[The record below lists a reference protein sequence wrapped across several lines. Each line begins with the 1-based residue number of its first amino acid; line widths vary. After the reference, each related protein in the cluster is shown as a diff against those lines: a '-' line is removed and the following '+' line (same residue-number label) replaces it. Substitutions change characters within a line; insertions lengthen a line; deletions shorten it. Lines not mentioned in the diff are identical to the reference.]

1 MVNVRVSWK
10 LAVILVAYHLHG
22 QTGRFTVWV
31 NNSQS
36 SGLVKFRPGIAFTI
50 CTTQF
55 HLPEN
60 CQEGLKLVSKMA
72 LKKCNTNFRLE
83 YSIRKN
89 RTTILYFPLLSEM
102 SVGKAQRVSCVIYFP
117 TRISRKIF
125 LNGK

>member
-1 MVNVRVSWK
+1 M
-10 LAVILVAYHLHG
+10 
-22 QTGRFTVWV
+22 
-31 NNSQS
+31 
-36 SGLVKFRPGIAFTI
+36 AFTI

-89 RTTILYFPLLSEM
+89 RTTFSDFPLLPEM
-102 SVGKAQRVSCVIYFP
+102 SVGKAQKVNCVSFTFNQNFP
-117 TRISRKIF
+117 ENFFKR
-125 LNGK
+125 